1 MTELT
6 DELVDKIEVWLDK
19 NGIELDRYDLD
30 QIRDTLD
37 TIIEKHKNEE

>member
-30 QIRDTLD
+30 QIRNTID

>member
-1 MTELT
+1 MTEIT

-19 NGIELDRYDLD
+19 NGIELDKYDLD

-37 TIIEKHKNEE
+37 AIIEKHNNEE